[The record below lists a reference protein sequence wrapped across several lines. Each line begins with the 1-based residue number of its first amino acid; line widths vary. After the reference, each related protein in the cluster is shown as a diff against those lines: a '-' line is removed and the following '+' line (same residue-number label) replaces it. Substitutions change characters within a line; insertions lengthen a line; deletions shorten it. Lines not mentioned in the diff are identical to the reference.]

1 MCTCKLF
8 AFISDLKLPRVT
20 QPSHLKSKAQLN
32 SKTHALTDFHA
43 LNQSDLTILTSTNQR
58 FATSFCCFHAVIS
71 TIHSLVFKPMQPP
84 MKCVYFYVLALTLAF
99 PRDVRHV
106 CPVVESVTSWG
117 ARCTRR
123 VRVVPDVPL
132 TLNKRKRA
140 RELLSQ
146 DIFWSHFSPL
156 NFDVVPTSHI

>member
-1 MCTCKLF
+1 M
-8 AFISDLKLPRVT
+8 
-20 QPSHLKSKAQLN
+20 
-32 SKTHALTDFHA
+32 
-43 LNQSDLTILTSTNQR
+43 NQSA

-146 DIFWSHFSPL
+146 HIFGHISPHLILMSSRHHTSNNCNTYL
-156 NFDVVPTSHI
+156 NKISINKIIHLNTSSTF

>member
-1 MCTCKLF
+1 
-8 AFISDLKLPRVT
+8 
-20 QPSHLKSKAQLN
+20 
-32 SKTHALTDFHA
+32 
-43 LNQSDLTILTSTNQR
+43 
-58 FATSFCCFHAVIS
+58 
-71 TIHSLVFKPMQPP
+71 MQPP

-146 DIFWSHFSPL
+146 HIFGPNQVIQQL
-156 NFDVVPTSHI
+156 TSSLTCTMFLAKP

>member
-1 MCTCKLF
+1 
-8 AFISDLKLPRVT
+8 
-20 QPSHLKSKAQLN
+20 
-32 SKTHALTDFHA
+32 
-43 LNQSDLTILTSTNQR
+43 
-58 FATSFCCFHAVIS
+58 
-71 TIHSLVFKPMQPP
+71 MQPP

-146 DIFWSHFSPL
+146 HIFGHNSMGEENQESWLPFL
-156 NFDVVPTSHI
+156 LVTA

>member
-1 MCTCKLF
+1 
-8 AFISDLKLPRVT
+8 
-20 QPSHLKSKAQLN
+20 
-32 SKTHALTDFHA
+32 
-43 LNQSDLTILTSTNQR
+43 
-58 FATSFCCFHAVIS
+58 
-71 TIHSLVFKPMQPP
+71 

-106 CPVVESVTSWG
+106 RSVVESVTSWG

-123 VRVVPDVPL
+123 VRVVPDVPS

-146 DIFWSHFSPL
+146 HIFG
-156 NFDVVPTSHI
+156 HIRKGLCMRKALWNGGHYRKEEEVMHEEGIMEGRTDA

>member
-1 MCTCKLF
+1 
-8 AFISDLKLPRVT
+8 
-20 QPSHLKSKAQLN
+20 
-32 SKTHALTDFHA
+32 
-43 LNQSDLTILTSTNQR
+43 
-58 FATSFCCFHAVIS
+58 
-71 TIHSLVFKPMQPP
+71 

-123 VRVVPDVPL
+123 VRVVPDVPS

-146 DIFWSHFSPL
+146 HIFGHNTNKL
-156 NFDVVPTSHI
+156 TMHKVAIEIMLDKQAGNEILYVDVLVVIVITL

>member
-1 MCTCKLF
+1 
-8 AFISDLKLPRVT
+8 
-20 QPSHLKSKAQLN
+20 
-32 SKTHALTDFHA
+32 
-43 LNQSDLTILTSTNQR
+43 
-58 FATSFCCFHAVIS
+58 
-71 TIHSLVFKPMQPP
+71 MQPP
-84 MKCVYFYVLALTLAF
+84 MKCIYFYVLALTLAF

-123 VRVVPDVPL
+123 VLVVPDVPL

-146 DIFWSHFSPL
+146 HIFGHNIIHINNFFTCCITYLSLFFVSWSNKNQFYQFHVSFYSDELENKYVLHFLWPCVNAEVKTGSHFIS
-156 NFDVVPTSHI
+156 T

>member
-1 MCTCKLF
+1 
-8 AFISDLKLPRVT
+8 
-20 QPSHLKSKAQLN
+20 
-32 SKTHALTDFHA
+32 
-43 LNQSDLTILTSTNQR
+43 
-58 FATSFCCFHAVIS
+58 
-71 TIHSLVFKPMQPP
+71 MQPP

-146 DIFWSHFSPL
+146 HIFGHNMLCTFMSSRQNVTILKHSFCL
-156 NFDVVPTSHI
+156 MNMDQARQNAT

>member
-1 MCTCKLF
+1 
-8 AFISDLKLPRVT
+8 
-20 QPSHLKSKAQLN
+20 
-32 SKTHALTDFHA
+32 
-43 LNQSDLTILTSTNQR
+43 
-58 FATSFCCFHAVIS
+58 
-71 TIHSLVFKPMQPP
+71 MQPP

-146 DIFWSHFSPL
+146 HIFLVTIPSSIPPFTCSSLQCCVHSSIHPSFHLSLHSPVRL
-156 NFDVVPTSHI
+156 SLHLHAQAPVHLTLHPMTIHLFIYSSIPP

>member
-1 MCTCKLF
+1 
-8 AFISDLKLPRVT
+8 
-20 QPSHLKSKAQLN
+20 
-32 SKTHALTDFHA
+32 
-43 LNQSDLTILTSTNQR
+43 
-58 FATSFCCFHAVIS
+58 
-71 TIHSLVFKPMQPP
+71 

-146 DIFWSHFSPL
+146 HIFGHNNIVITQIGRRQQEIYRSPVGERQATLGFIWRPAVIDRTSSGDRLESGRSPPGHRPKIWSLEDKIGRWPNSLPAAAVRRPL
-156 NFDVVPTSHI
+156 ADFTTWFKVKKIG

>member
-1 MCTCKLF
+1 
-8 AFISDLKLPRVT
+8 
-20 QPSHLKSKAQLN
+20 
-32 SKTHALTDFHA
+32 
-43 LNQSDLTILTSTNQR
+43 
-58 FATSFCCFHAVIS
+58 
-71 TIHSLVFKPMQPP
+71 MQPP

-106 CPVVESVTSWG
+106 RPVVESVTSWG

-132 TLNKRKRA
+132 ALNKRKRA

-146 DIFWSHFSPL
+146 HIFGHNMLNIVKPSELSTFVSQPPPQNWLIVHPKFQLDHCFISNWTFCNLTTSQSWPILFVLWSIQLKEAKLMCLITNSKVCLFVCLSVCL
-156 NFDVVPTSHI
+156 SV